1 VLNSHPSHLRI
12 APPTHY
18 IKFDRLIRGD
28 SESGCTVGT
37 RGAIYTIL
45 YEVELMVVSRL
56 TIEFNA
62 SRNGDD
68 VP

>member
-1 VLNSHPSHLRI
+1 M
-12 APPTHY
+12 
-18 IKFDRLIRGD
+18 
-28 SESGCTVGT
+28 VGT

-62 SRNGDD
+62 SHNGDD